1 MLFKVFVI
9 PPAGCND
16 VVALSLNLA
25 MKQAA
30 AAATP
35 GVRATRLRALARAI
49 KILCRVC
56 VMRGDEGR
64 RVISLATMPLQSCLA
79 RRHTAENCTAT
90 SFRTGAQ
97 LSHPAQSQPWK
108 AWRRDFR
115 RRTLNVV
122 PG

>member
-30 AAATP
+30 ATATP

-49 KILCRVC
+49 KIPCRVC

-97 LSHPAQSQPWK
+97 LSHPAQSQSWK

-115 RRTLNVV
+115 RRTLKVV